1 MGASEHLDNILH
13 ADEVIVA
20 HAVLPD
26 VRLAVTDRRL
36 AVVTD
41 YRIALDLPYRKL
53 RRIQFDVE
61 RTRPATLVI
70 VPEEASAE
78 PQVLAV
84 PPDTIE
90 SVAQAVGAIGLRL
103 SEI

>member
-26 VRLAVTDRRL
+26 VAGRRL
-36 AVVTD
+36 AGWSDPGARWPSTS
-41 YRIALDLPYRKL
+41 PYRKL

-70 VPEEASAE
+70 VPEEAWAK
-78 PQVLAV
+78 PRVLAV
-84 PPDTIE
+84 PPETIE